1 MKEMAMAEAARRI
14 PISKDSELGRQLA
27 AAREAGVPVV
37 LEVDGH
43 AYRFTSQPPT
53 EEDIWKDYDPEKAR
67 AALAESA
74 GALKG
79 VDREQLLRDLCDA
92 RGQDSHGRPA

>member
-1 MKEMAMAEAARRI
+1 MAGAVRRI
-14 PISKDSELGRQLA
+14 PIDKDSDLGRQLA
-27 AAREAGVPVV
+27 EAHAAGVPVV

-43 AYRFTSQPPT
+43 AYHVSPEPDASQDDP
-53 EEDIWKDYDPEKAR
+53 WKDYNPEKAR

-74 GALKG
+74 GALER
-79 VDREQLLRDLCDA
+79 VDRAQLLRDIYAA